1 MLSLKENVSF
11 EVIMEAKYDKII
23 AHIFHNNY
31 TKGSRRVG
39 FNRNELVSA
48 SNALGFDRIK
58 NLGDIPY
65 SFRFRRS
72 LPESI
77 TSTAPEGSEW
87 IIIGS
92 GVGLYEFRLASPAKI
107 VPTNNRQKI
116 KIPDATPEIVKKYAP
131 GTDEQA
137 LLAKVRYNRLIDIFS
152 GLTCYS
158 IQNHLR
164 TTVENIGQIEIDEIY
179 VGVSKK
185 GAHYIIPCQAK
196 SPGDKFGIVQVM
208 QDLEFCKQRYPHA
221 LCKPIALQFLSE
233 IDLAILELVVED
245 DDNVFRLSVVDEKH
259 YQLTN
264 KDGISDLEITSY
276 CQQE

>member
-107 VPTNNRQKI
+107 IPTNNRQKI
-116 KIPDATPEIVKKYAP
+116 KIPDATPEIVKKYAH

-137 LLAKVRYNRLIDIFS
+137 LLTKVRYNRLIDIFS

-185 GAHYIIPCQAK
+185 GAHYVIPCQAK

>member
-185 GAHYIIPCQAK
+185 GAHYVIPCQAK

-208 QDLEFCKQRYPHA
+208 QDIEFCKQRYPNA

-264 KDGISDLEITSY
+264 KDGISDLDIVSY

>member
-1 MLSLKENVSF
+1 MTG
-11 EVIMEAKYDKII
+11 KYDKII
-23 AHIFHNNY
+23 AYVFHNNY
-31 TKGSRRVG
+31 TKGSRRVS
-39 FNRNELVSA
+39 FNRDELALA
-48 SNALGFDRIK
+48 SEALKFDRIK

-107 VPTNNRQKI
+107 IPTNNRQKI
-116 KIPDATPEIVKKYAP
+116 KIPDATPETVKKYAP

-137 LLAKVRYNRLIDIFS
+137 LLTKVRYNRLIDVFS

-179 VGVSKK
+179 VGINKK
-185 GAHYIIPCQAK
+185 GAHYVIPCQAK

-208 QDLEFCKQRYPHA
+208 QDIEFCKQRYPHA
-221 LCKPIALQFLSE
+221 LCKSIALQFLSE

-264 KDGISDLEITSY
+264 KDGISDLEIASY
-276 CQQE
+276 CRQE

>member
-11 EVIMEAKYDKII
+11 EVIMTKYDEII

-31 TKGSRRVG
+31 TKGSRRVR
-39 FNRNELVSA
+39 FNRDELAKA
-48 SNALGFDRIK
+48 SEALKFERIK

-65 SFRFRRS
+65 TFRFRRN

-185 GAHYIIPCQAK
+185 GAHYVIPCQAK

-208 QDLEFCKQRYPHA
+208 QDIEFCKQRYPNA

-264 KDGISDLEITSY
+264 KDGISDLDIVSY

>member
-107 VPTNNRQKI
+107 IPTNNRQKI

-137 LLAKVRYNRLIDIFS
+137 LLTKVRYNRLIDIFS

-185 GAHYIIPCQAK
+185 GAHYVIPCQAK

>member
-1 MLSLKENVSF
+1 MMLSQKENVSF
-11 EVIMEAKYDKII
+11 EVIMTGKYDEII

-31 TKGSRRVG
+31 TKDSRRVS
-39 FNRNELVSA
+39 FNRDELAKA
-48 SNALGFDRIK
+48 SEALKFDRIK

-65 SFRFRRS
+65 SFRFRRG

-107 VPTNNRQKI
+107 IPTNNRQKI

-164 TTVENIGQIEIDEIY
+164 TTVENIG
-179 VGVSKK
+179 
-185 GAHYIIPCQAK
+185 C
-196 SPGDKFGIVQVM
+196 
-208 QDLEFCKQRYPHA
+208 
-221 LCKPIALQFLSE
+221 
-233 IDLAILELVVED
+233 
-245 DDNVFRLSVVDEKH
+245 
-259 YQLTN
+259 
-264 KDGISDLEITSY
+264 ISYL
-276 CQQE
+276 

>member
-107 VPTNNRQKI
+107 IPTNNRQKI

-137 LLAKVRYNRLIDIFS
+137 LLTKVRYNRLIDIFS

-208 QDLEFCKQRYPHA
+208 QDLEFCKQRYPNA

-264 KDGISDLEITSY
+264 KDGISDLDIVSY

>member
-11 EVIMEAKYDKII
+11 EVIMKARYDQII

-107 VPTNNRQKI
+107 IPTNNRQKI

-137 LLAKVRYNRLIDIFS
+137 LLTKVRYNRLIDIFS

-185 GAHYIIPCQAK
+185 GAHYVIPCQAK

-208 QDLEFCKQRYPHA
+208 QDVEFCKQRYPHA

>member
-1 MLSLKENVSF
+1 
-11 EVIMEAKYDKII
+11 
-23 AHIFHNNY
+23 
-31 TKGSRRVG
+31 
-39 FNRNELVSA
+39 
-48 SNALGFDRIK
+48 
-58 NLGDIPY
+58 
-65 SFRFRRS
+65 
-72 LPESI
+72 
-77 TSTAPEGSEW
+77 
-87 IIIGS
+87 
-92 GVGLYEFRLASPAKI
+92 
-107 VPTNNRQKI
+107 
-116 KIPDATPEIVKKYAP
+116 
-131 GTDEQA
+131 
-137 LLAKVRYNRLIDIFS
+137 LIDIFS

-185 GAHYIIPCQAK
+185 GAHYVIPCQAK

-208 QDLEFCKQRYPHA
+208 QDIEFCKQRYPNA

-264 KDGISDLEITSY
+264 KDGISDLDIVSY